1 MPPSRASF
9 ESQRQRFVAAC
20 LNADGFDAKR
30 AYTAAALTRL
40 QPLCEAL
47 CTANAV
53 EAVKE
58 LVLLSRYL
66 DKQGFSPAAKQLVA
80 LGKRCLPKQ
89 AKRRHSTVA
98 SESSFS

>member
-20 LNADGFDAKR
+20 LAADGFDAKR
-30 AYTAAALTRL
+30 AYTTAALGRL

-47 CTANAV
+47 CVANAV
-53 EAVKE
+53 ETVKE

-66 DKQGFSPAAKQLVA
+66 DKQGFGPAAKQLVA

-89 AKRRHSTVA
+89 GKRRPPSVATEST
-98 SESSFS
+98 FS